1 MEKIL
6 EKKREKKYRILGIAP
21 YPNLRNAMLTTAKK
35 YEEIELT
42 AYTGNLEDGV
52 QLALQHMQEGFDLI
66 LSRGGTAKMIEEAVS
81 IPVVEIPISVNDILR
96 AILLLE
102 NMTEP
107 YAIVGYPNI
116 TQPAHILCEMMN
128 YQMNIITIHHP
139 AELDEVLQRLK
150 KEGINFILCDV
161 ITETV
166 TREAG
171 LEPSLILSGLEG
183 IESAVESSIHMCRAI
198 EEIRAKSRLLAEALQ
213 IKATGTMIMKK
224 NGVVVFSTY
233 NKENLASVTAY
244 LRQLMQDARPVP
256 AKAFYRIDRE
266 LYSIWAEE
274 TEFLGE
280 ACFIFCLEQNP
291 FPVGG
296 GKHGI
301 RFSSY
306 TEISAMYSSSFY
318 SLTSSARMMEEKIKL
333 LNQNTMPV
341 MILGERGSG
350 KNQMAAKLYLESSL
364 KKYPYV
370 TIDCQVIN
378 DRTWNYMVSN
388 YNSPFND
395 QNNTIFI
402 GNIQALSK
410 SRQNQILSLLVDTN
424 AYKRNRIL
432 ISCSQTLDSDEE
444 DPSKNFIDY
453 LSCTTIY
460 MPPLRE
466 LADDIQN
473 ASNLYLNTLNVELS
487 RQIVGFTPEAL
498 MLLTTYQWPDNFLQ
512 LKRVLAE
519 LAMLTSTA
527 YVQYD
532 TVYQTIEKEKRQ
544 YVPTTSA
551 MFDYD
556 RTLSE
561 MTREIVKV
569 VLSQCGNNQ
578 TLAAKRLGIG
588 RTTLW
593 RYLNEGI

>member
-1 MEKIL
+1 M

-21 YPNLRNAMLTTAKK
+21 YQNLRNAMMAAASK
-35 YEEIELT
+35 YDEIEII

-52 QLALQHMQEGFDLI
+52 QLALQYMNDGFDLI
-66 LSRGGTAKMIEEAVS
+66 LSRGGTAKRIQEVAS
-81 IPVVEIPISVNDILR
+81 IPVVEIPISIHDILR

-102 NMTEP
+102 NLTEP

-116 TQPAHILCEMMN
+116 TQPANILCEMMN

-139 AELDEVLQRLK
+139 DELDKVLQRLK
-150 KEGINFILCDV
+150 QEGINFILCDV

-171 LEPSLILSGLEG
+171 LEPILILSGLEG
-183 IESAVESSIHMCRAI
+183 IEAAIESSINMCRAI
-198 EEIRAKSRLLAEALQ
+198 EEIRARSRLLMEALQ
-213 IKATGTMIMKK
+213 IKSTGTMIMKK

-233 NKENLASVTAY
+233 NKENLAAVTAF
-244 LRQLMQDARPVP
+244 LRQLMQDSHPIP

-266 LYSIWAEE
+266 LYSIWADE
-274 TEFLGE
+274 TDFLGE
-280 ACFIFCLEQNP
+280 TCMIFCLEQNP

-306 TEISAMYSSSFY
+306 PEISAMYSSSFY
-318 SLTSSARMMEEKIKL
+318 SLTSSARLMEEKIKL

-350 KNQMAAKLYLESSL
+350 KNQMAAKLYLESSM

-378 DRTWNYMVSN
+378 DRTWNYMVNN

-395 QNNTIFI
+395 QKNTIFI

-410 SRQNQILSLLVDTN
+410 SRQNQLLSLLVDTN

-432 ISCSQTLDSDEE
+432 ISCSQTLDSEAE

-453 LSCTTIY
+453 LACTTIY

-466 LADDIQN
+466 LPDDVQN

-498 MLLTTYQWPDNFLQ
+498 ALLTTYQWPDNFMQ
-512 LKRVLAE
+512 LKRVLTE
-519 LAMLTSTA
+519 LAMLTSTS
-527 YVQYD
+527 YIQFD

-544 YVPTTSA
+544 YVPSSLA
-551 MFDYD
+551 AFDYD
-556 RTLSE
+556 RPLSE
-561 MTREIVKV
+561 MTRDIIKV

-593 RYLNEGI
+593 RYLNDGNL